1 MAKNYFV
8 ITLFILLSNSMVFS
22 QNIEAHVFEPES
34 VDINIINNHH
44 PDLLLN
50 IFLRDRRVSGNLYQ
64 KEIYSTIKNQFQKSF
79 PKTKIIF
86 IDNIRDIN
94 TIETNQVL
102 EIIDI
107 IDYFVG
113 KRSNKWIGKTTFDLK
128 IFDYRKGDVQE
139 MNQQITNTAT
149 KPDRQSLQS
158 AKQALAAS
166 LKKTLTETINFTMNS
181 ISDNKEFESI
191 DEKN

>member
-181 ISDNKEFESI
+181 ISDNKEFESM

>member
-1 MAKNYFV
+1 MANSYCI
-8 ITLFILLSNSMVFS
+8 ITLLVLLSSSMVFS
-22 QNIEAHVFEPES
+22 QNFEAYVFEPES

-79 PKTKIIF
+79 PKTKITF
-86 IDNIRDIN
+86 MENIRDIN
-94 TIETNQVL
+94 TAEKNQILV
-102 EIIDI
+102 IIDV

-113 KRSNKWIGKTTFDLK
+113 KKSNKWIGKSTFDLK
-128 IFDYRKGDVQE
+128 IFDYRKDDVQE
-139 MNQQITNTAT
+139 MSKQITYTAT

-158 AKQALAAS
+158 PKQALTAS
-166 LKKTLTETINFTMNS
+166 FKKALTETINFTINS
-181 ISDNKEFESI
+181 ISEDKKFESANN
-191 DEKN
+191 KY

>member
-8 ITLFILLSNSMVFS
+8 ITLFILLSNSMVFA

-34 VDINIINNHH
+34 VNINIINNHH
-44 PDLLLN
+44 QDIILN
-50 IFLRDRRVSGNLYQ
+50 IFIRDRRASGNLYQ
-64 KEIYSTIKNQFQKSF
+64 KEIFSTIKNQFQKSF
-79 PKTKIIF
+79 PKTNISF
-86 IDNIRDIN
+86 VENIRDIN
-94 TIETNQVL
+94 TAEKNQVL

-181 ISDNKEFESI
+181 ISDNKEFESM

>member
-34 VDINIINNHH
+34 VNINIINNHH

-94 TIETNQVL
+94 TTETNQVL

-181 ISDNKEFESI
+181 ISDNKEFESM

>member
-1 MAKNYFV
+1 
-8 ITLFILLSNSMVFS
+8 MVFS

-34 VDINIINNHH
+34 VNINIINNHH

-94 TIETNQVL
+94 TTETNQVL

-181 ISDNKEFESI
+181 ISDNKEFESM